1 MDYADLTY
9 LAVIPSIYSVLEPTL
24 AITLACV
31 PLLRPLLGGQYS
43 IKGTFIRRD
52 PATTYESGASSS
64 AARQLRK
71 TDRVGFQ
78 TLDELALGGSDSSS
92 QVELRPIGPRFE
104 AGVSTNTVLAPGRGL
119 DGGPSGGSTNSESA
133 DERPV
138 SGIIVRHEW
147 EVKEV

>member
-43 IKGTFIRRD
+43 IKGTLIRRD
-52 PATTYESGASSS
+52 PATTYDSGASSS

-78 TLDELALGGSDSSS
+78 TLDELALGGSESSS
-92 QVELRPIGPRFE
+92 QVELHPIGPRYE
-104 AGVSTNTVLAPGRGL
+104 AGVSPGRGL
-119 DGGPSGGSTNSESA
+119 DEGPSGGATNSESA